1 MNLRCRLL
9 FCAALALLVGAE
21 EKQRTQLAERAHSSQ
36 SVSSKKALGA
46 AAGVVQADTS
56 GGLRQATA
64 AKHGVLASAES
75 KSEADVAVVPEAEIR
90 HHRKTKEEVEDDEDQ
105 WSAFTFTTGVFTGGA
120 VVLAGLAAKHCIYP
134 HNEKDEE
141 LPTRVG
147 GIGGGIGQG
156 VGSQGVGSQG
166 LQVRP
171 GVNLKRQFS
180 HETEPYES
188 VQLFWPRCLVL
199 AVMLLVQSLSSII
212 VQSYTGLLTNNPSL
226 LYFLT
231 MLVGLGGNAGG
242 QSVVLSVRRL
252 AFGEDVMVGEQIW
265 VGVRLGLVLAPL
277 AYARAEFMS
286 SAHGPVCH
294 TIALAAI
301 VIPVVATLLGTAV
314 PKLFSDWE
322 VDPAHAAPVIQVI
335 MDMIGIIIVCI
346 IGSVLLA

>member
-105 WSAFTFTTGVFTGGA
+105 WSAFTFTTGVFSGGT
-120 VVLAGLAAKHCIYP
+120 VVLASLAAKHCIYP
-134 HNEKDEE
+134 HNEKMEE
-141 LPTRVG
+141 QLPTRVG
-147 GIGGGIGQG
+147 GIGCQGGGLPG
-156 VGSQGVGSQG
+156 LLGSGS
-166 LQVRP
+166 
-171 GVNLKRQFS
+171 NLIRQHS

-199 AVMLLVQSLSSII
+199 AIMLLVQSLSSII
-212 VQSYTGLLTNNPSL
+212 VQNFTWLLTTNPSL

-322 VDPAHAAPVIQVI
+322 VDPAHAAPIIQVL
-335 MDMIGIIIVCI
+335 MDMIGIIIVCL
-346 IGSVLLA
+346 IGTALLS